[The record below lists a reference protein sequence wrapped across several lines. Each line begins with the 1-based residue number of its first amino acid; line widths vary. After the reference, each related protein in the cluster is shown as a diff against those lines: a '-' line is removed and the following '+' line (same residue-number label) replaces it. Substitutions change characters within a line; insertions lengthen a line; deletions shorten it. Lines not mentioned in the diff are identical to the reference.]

1 MTATWLF
8 VALYLH
14 HSLFWPS
21 RYTIFQCKIEGDADA
36 NLRRARTIHERLP
49 VWQREWQPMVYTYCN
64 ASFPR
69 SRSEILAV
77 PAGAKHYRQ
86 RTLTGSF
93 VDEAV
98 FTEEMDEVLAAA
110 KPALGKVGKFTAI
123 SSAGPSYF
131 ADLVFDRV

>member
-1 MTATWLF
+1 MQYIYCSATF
-8 VALYLH
+8 
-14 HSLFWPS
+14 S
-21 RYTIFQCKIEGDADA
+21 
-36 NLRRARTIHERLP
+36 
-49 VWQREWQPMVYTYCN
+49 
-64 ASFPR
+64 R

-86 RTLTGSF
+86 RTLTGAF